1 MKPLFF
7 LFTMIILTSCSG
19 GGGGGGGGV
28 VSRPGSTTPSNLDP
42 TIDKTVIFSG
52 ITQTTDKTDT
62 SITIHW
68 TPHPNAVR
76 YIIYDIQSGTPISMA
91 TVNDP
96 NLSSITLTNLDPS
109 KEYKFVVKVQTAAGL
124 YDGNTKI
131 EPVTMNAA
139 PSVPSLLRI
148 LSENPLSGIRPNPKV
163 RVSGVKV
170 GDTVKLYK
178 GEGCVHE
185 IGSLKVEEGTSVDI
199 VTLPLD
205 VGDNKISAASFNS
218 KNNSSGCGS
227 PLTYTRLACPS
238 NYVPVNAPEG
248 ESDFC
253 IAKFEMKNKNGVA
266 VSEAQGLP
274 WTNLNQ
280 NEAKTKCLNLNNPE
294 SVEYDLISNLEWMI
308 AAKDIEKTSFNW
320 TEGGVGVG
328 SLIRGHSDNS
338 PSRILAASEDTVP
351 FFETS
356 DSQESGKDQRR
367 TFHFSNGSIIWDLSG
382 NVDEWTDW
390 AKGGTAPTI
399 GPKCSNIEYASEFSE
414 VNCPDLSHGD
424 FLPGNPGQKDN
435 YNSAFGLGMFYG
447 GSGGAAFRGGR
458 FKVNNEVEAGIFSLV
473 LLNSSTHKSSSV
485 GFRCVYRPQSE

>member
-7 LFTMIILTSCSG
+7 LFCMIILTSCSG
-19 GGGGGGGGV
+19 GGGGGGAGV
-28 VSRPGSTTPSNLDP
+28 VSRSGSTTPTNVDP

-52 ITQTTDKTDT
+52 ITQTTDKSDT
-62 SITIHW
+62 SVTIHW

-76 YIIYDIQSGTPISMA
+76 YIIYDIQSGSPVSVA

-96 NLSSITLTNLDPS
+96 NLSSFTLTDLDPS

-124 YDGNTKI
+124 YDGNTKV

-170 GDTVKLYK
+170 GDILKLYK
-178 GEGCVHE
+178 GEGCVDE

-218 KNNSSGCGS
+218 KNNSSGCTS

-253 IAKFEMKNKNGVA
+253 ISKFEMKNKDGVA

-274 WTNLNQ
+274 WTEITQ
-280 NEAKTKCLNLNNPE
+280 VEAKTKCLSLNNN
-294 SVEYDLISNLEWMI
+294 SAGHDLISNSEWMI
-308 AAKDIEKTSFNW
+308 TAKDIEKIPGNW
-320 TEGGVGVG
+320 TEGAVG
-328 SLIRGHSDNS
+328 SGQLFRGHSDNS
-338 PSRILAASEDTVP
+338 PSASLEGSEDSTP
-351 FFETS
+351 YHGTLNS
-356 DSQESGKDQRR
+356 SESGKDQKRS
-367 TFHFSNGSIIWDLSG
+367 FQLSSGEIVWDISG
-382 NVDEWTDW
+382 NVDEWIDW
-390 AKGGTAPTI
+390 SQGGTAPTA
-399 GPKCSNIEYASEFSE
+399 GPT
-414 VNCPDLSHGD
+414 NCLGQRTQLPMVQCNGLNTSD
-424 FLPGNPGQKDN
+424 FLPGNPAQKEN
-435 YNSAFGLGMFYG
+435 YNWSLFGVGEFYG
-447 GSGGAAFRGGR
+447 GMGGAALRGG
-458 FKVNNEVEAGIFSLV
+458 KWNTTNAKAGIFTLR
-473 LLNSSTHKSSSV
+473 LLYSANDSEEDI